1 MKTEPNPLAFLSPI
15 VSEMRPYEVPAHPA
29 SIDLRLASNEGP
41 LIPEELRRFDDPDG
55 ELVRCYSTGRAL
67 QAEIA
72 EQLGVEADQVLLTA
86 GGDDALYRA
95 MRVIAAPGREVVL
108 PTPTYEMIE
117 RAIQLVGAKPRPV
130 EWWRRGLPVGEMLEA
145 VGPQTAA
152 AVLVTPN
159 NPTGSTAS
167 RAEIEQLLEG
177 LGGRLLVVDQAYREF
192 SDEDPTPELIRQPN
206 VLLIRTLSKA
216 FGLAG
221 LRIGVAIGHASVVE
235 LMRTVGDPYPV
246 AGPSLAIA
254 YRAIRDTGQWQKRYL
269 SQVREERQQLVGL
282 LGELGQ
288 RPMPSEGNFVLSE
301 FDNAAWV
308 ADGLAGLGVAVRGF
322 PDRPRL
328 ASSLRITCP
337 GSQQG
342 WRKLEASLRTVLAP
356 QALLFDLDGVLAD
369 VSQSYRQAIQQT
381 ADHFGVPVSP
391 EDIEEA
397 KAAGDANNDWVLAW
411 RLVQRQRPEIAF
423 DAVRE
428 RFEALYQGTSE
439 EPGLWQQ
446 EEPLVSR
453 RRLQELASRMPLA
466 IVTGRPRRDAE
477 RFLANFGLEDLFST
491 VVTMEDGPAK
501 PDPSPVVEALERLG
515 VERAWMVG
523 DTPDDM
529 QAARAAGVLPVG
541 FAAQRLSPAFEQ
553 NLLCSG
559 AARVFT
565 DLTDLVCCLP
575 AAESEGVE

>member
-1 MKTEPNPLAFLSPI
+1 MKNEPNPLPLLSPI

-41 LIPEELRRFDDPDG
+41 LIPEDLRRFDDPDG
-55 ELVRCYSTGRAL
+55 DLIRCYSTGRAL

-72 EQLGVEADQVLLTA
+72 GQLGVEVNQVLLTA

-95 MRVIAAPGREVVL
+95 MRVIAGPGREVVL

-117 RAIQLVGAKPRPV
+117 RAIQLVGATPRPV
-130 EWWRRGLPVGEMLEA
+130 EWWRRSLPVEEMLEA
-145 VGPQTAA
+145 IGPQTAA

-177 LGGRLLVVDQAYREF
+177 LSGRLLVVDQAYREF
-192 SDEDPTPELIRQPN
+192 SDEDPTPELIRRPN

-254 YRAIRDTGQWQKRYL
+254 YQAIRNTGQWQKRYL
-269 SQVREERQQLVGL
+269 SRVREERQELVGL
-282 LGELGQ
+282 LSELGQ

-301 FDNAAWV
+301 FDDALWV
-308 ADGLAGLGVAVRGF
+308 ADGLAGLGVAVRSF
-322 PDRPRL
+322 PDRSRL
-328 ASSLRITCP
+328 ATSLRITCP
-337 GSQQG
+337 GSQPG
-342 WRKLEASLRTVLAP
+342 WRKLEASLRAVLAP

-381 ADHFGVPVSP
+381 AGHFGVPISP
-391 EDIEEA
+391 EDIEAA
-397 KAAGDANNDWVLAW
+397 KAAGDANNDWILTC

-423 DAVRE
+423 DAVRK
-428 RFEALYQGTSE
+428 RFEELYQGTAE
-439 EPGLWQQ
+439 APGLWQQ
-446 EEPLVSR
+446 EKPLISR
-453 RRLQELASRMPLA
+453 KRLQELAARMPLA
-466 IVTGRPRRDAE
+466 IVTGRPRQDAE
-477 RFLANFGLEDLFST
+477 RFLTSFGLEHLFST

-501 PDPSPVVEALERLG
+501 PDPFPVIEALERLG

-541 FAAQRLSPAFEQ
+541 FAAQRLLPAFEQ
-553 NLLCSG
+553 SLLRSG

-565 DLTDLVCCLP
+565 DLAELVGCLP
-575 AAESEGVE
+575 AADSEGVD